1 MSIFWFA
8 VIGSGLITLLLKSSF
23 LMAASRFGDLSP
35 TVRTVL
41 SMVPAAAL
49 GALAL
54 PTLLVVER
62 QLVLAPDRIVA
73 GLVVVLVAWRTKNLL
88 LTLVAGFVT
97 LIAAGSLFG

>member
-1 MSIFWFA
+1 VSTFWFA
-8 VIGSGLITLLLKSSF
+8 VIGSGIVTLMLKSSF
-23 LMAASRFGDLSP
+23 LIAASRFGEVSP

-73 GLVVVLVAWRTKNLL
+73 GSVVVLVAWRTKNLL

-97 LIAAGSLFG
+97 LVAVGALVA